1 MKRFNLRFLSMKEHV
16 DGTWI
21 TYADHNADYIRRW
34 NASRNDYKIFYGKQ
48 YKDDVL
54 IKQLKFA
61 VATLVVFLIL
71 SLIV

>member
-1 MKRFNLRFLSMKEHV
+1 MKRYDLRFLSMKEHA
-16 DGTWI
+16 DGAWI
-21 TYADHNADYIRRW
+21 SYEDHHADYIRRW
-34 NASRNDYKIFYGKQ
+34 NASRNDYKIFYDKQ

-61 VATLVVFLIL
+61 VASLVVFLIL